1 VLHPFADDGTY
12 PITLAVSDGFA
23 TGTDN
28 ATAVVLNV
36 APTVDIGDDAEI
48 DEGDTFE
55 REGSFEDPGA
65 DSWVATVNYG
75 DGSGVQ
81 SLSLATDK
89 TFDLSHTYVDDGI
102 YTITV
107 TVTDDDGG
115 VGMDDLTVT
124 VLNVP
129 PIVDAGPDAEVLTGE
144 NYDFYGT
151 FEDPGVE
158 DYPWTWVI
166 DWDDGQTDVGT
177 TNDQDAPITA
187 THRVCTAG
195 DYTVTLTVTDKD
207 GGVGS
212 DALILTVPFL
222 MVDIVV
228 EPGENA
234 NPLNLKRGGVGP
246 VAIFST
252 LDFDASE
259 IDPASLR
266 MGDVDSP
273 SIPAAVRGN
282 GAIQAELEDV
292 DGDGLLDLV
301 VQFPI
306 PDLVASGEVDE
317 YTTEVSV
324 EGYLYDACTNIKGVG
339 HVSIRPM

>member
-1 VLHPFADDGTY
+1 
-12 PITLAVSDGFA
+12 
-23 TGTDN
+23 
-28 ATAVVLNV
+28 
-36 APTVDIGDDAEI
+36 
-48 DEGDTFE
+48 
-55 REGSFEDPGA
+55 
-65 DSWVATVNYG
+65 
-75 DGSGVQ
+75 
-81 SLSLATDK
+81 
-89 TFDLSHTYVDDGI
+89 
-102 YTITV
+102 
-107 TVTDDDGG
+107 
-115 VGMDDLTVT
+115 
-124 VLNVP
+124 
-129 PIVDAGPDAEVLTGE
+129 VLTGE
-144 NYDFYGT
+144 YYDFYGT

-166 DWDDGQTDVGT
+166 DWDDGQTDAGS

-228 EPGENA
+228 EPGENT
-234 NPLNLKRGGVGP
+234 NPPNLKRGGVGP